1 MERMWRKVNQGL
13 SGRGACGKQ
22 THHQSTETVSSAGF
36 GEAQN
41 VVAVAG
47 RAPLSTEAA
56 REPLPASSDKRKRRR
71 RKSRPRRGGRSSE
84 RNAPPT
90 APPLPPPP
98 PGADASLKQRAV
110 AKLKMFNFH
119 LNWDLHMTQCKP
131 CGPRSAG
138 NILTRRLCRNRRRD
152 DNELYRSNS
161 FKFERFD
168 RKESQEVGGSETL
181 PKQIS
186 ICDDYSLPVDFVKKR
201 PSSFDPCLVD
211 LVPNNWTTPSP
222 LSEHVTFVDPA
233 NPTATVTPQPPPQ
246 PHVKVVEGYS
256 DPKDSKRQL
265 RTGKREHSSKRPTSL
280 GSFKPYNRFDSDS
293 DSAGPKTSA
302 DDEEE
307 IQEEQQDRVPD
318 LNSPDSISEDL
329 VRPLQSQKSPKRLTG
344 PPEIS
349 KRNPSP
355 YYYSD
360 LLKNR
365 DVGQEEGAAHK
376 GRQQQRP
383 LRSKTVDS
391 RSSGL
396 CGGERSATQPH
407 KYYKKSSSLD
417 VPCSEREDIEPQRR
431 RYSITEDG
439 VRIIRCES
447 PSTTTSDD
455 SDCTECQKRREWHA
469 QALALVRETCNVVAI
484 ADGSMP
490 PHRLLGPAMCACTA
504 APSVVDDTDELFRP
518 RSIFYVHQAGEQEC
532 ADCSLAAPEEKVAAA
547 EKATE
552 SGGSGKTRKIY
563 ETAFD
568 SKITRSDDD
577 LDDDFDRLTNH
588 SVLAST
594 PHTVD
599 TPKSLPKEG
608 KERASRKSS
617 RSSRGGKTQSTPDRG
632 GSASTVSQEME
643 NLHLMDNS
651 LDNVANANEGGSAA
665 QLPLRGYTP
674 SPPSTAPLP
683 VKFPGKHE
691 RFHMNSIK
699 SAPNL
704 PATNPLKNARLKDL
718 RLPLQSLRPHDAPA
732 SSEGSIGDTGSYN
745 SPRNID
751 RPRSVVLESGRVL
764 ELKRSHHGSG
774 QRQRRGGNFSSTES
788 MATSSSGGSM
798 ESIRSSTSEGNRS
811 TSSSESRHSTSL
823 SSHSSDSVPG
833 MTNPLRVPIVIH
845 SKLHILSPISD
856 KSSQEPGSE
865 TSDINNRNNNSQK
878 ASPDDGTKQNQNE
891 DFTTDNAAAKIKKRL
906 PQNKTLLLIA
916 GDEIQGSDSG
926 ISLHSRD
933 GAKSRISAFQPLT
946 TNKFNP
952 TAEKMDNSI
961 VPASGLPQDL
971 NDLPFDMPKLRRRR
985 IIAQP
990 DACTSGSA
998 TSVDLGD
1005 LPFDMPKLRRRMRLT
1020 AQPACGVSGVIQT
1033 STESSG
1039 VSQASSSHS
1048 VREDKPILG
1057 DVDFLHPNPPRSLI
1071 QCPLVFGI
1079 QHRLLSPLFGTDC

>member
-1 MERMWRKVNQGL
+1 MGCTEGCQCIGFPPNTCSINQ
-13 SGRGACGKQ
+13 
-22 THHQSTETVSSAGF
+22 
-36 GEAQN
+36 
-41 VVAVAG
+41 
-47 RAPLSTEAA
+47 
-56 REPLPASSDKRKRRR
+56 
-71 RKSRPRRGGRSSE
+71 
-84 RNAPPT
+84 
-90 APPLPPPP
+90 
-98 PGADASLKQRAV
+98 
-110 AKLKMFNFH
+110 
-119 LNWDLHMTQCKP
+119 
-131 CGPRSAG
+131 
-138 NILTRRLCRNRRRD
+138 
-152 DNELYRSNS
+152 
-161 FKFERFD
+161 
-168 RKESQEVGGSETL
+168 
-181 PKQIS
+181 
-186 ICDDYSLPVDFVKKR
+186 
-201 PSSFDPCLVD
+201 CLVGF
-211 LVPNNWTTPSP
+211 P
-222 LSEHVTFVDPA
+222 LQVTFVDSAVNPA
-233 NPTATVTPQPPPQ
+233 AATITPQPPPSQ
-246 PHVKVVEGYS
+246 PPVKIVEGYS
-256 DPKDSKRQL
+256 DPKDSKKHHQR
-265 RTGKREHSSKRPTSL
+265 KREQSTKRPTSL
-280 GSFKPYNRFDSDS
+280 GNFKPYNRLYSDS

-302 DDEEE
+302 DEEE
-307 IQEEQQDRVPD
+307 VQEEHKNRVPD

-329 VRPLQSQKSPKRLTG
+329 VRPLSQKSPKRLSG
-344 PPEIS
+344 ISENS

-360 LLKNR
+360 LLKSRQGNL
-365 DVGQEEGAAHK
+365 EGGNQK
-376 GRQQQRP
+376 RP
-383 LRSKTVDS
+383 KPTRSRTVDT
-391 RSSGL
+391 RSSHPS
-396 CGGERSATQPH
+396 GGVKGSSQTH

-417 VPCSEREDIEPQRR
+417 VPSCADKEEAENPGQQRR

-469 QALALVRETCNVVAI
+469 QALALVRETCNVVVAS
-484 ADGSMP
+484 DPPMP

-504 APSVVDDTDELFRP
+504 APPVLDDPDDLFRP

-532 ADCSLAAPEEKVAAA
+532 ADCAQVPAEEKT
-547 EKATE
+547 TE
-552 SGGSGKTRKIY
+552 SGGSGRTRQIY

-577 LDDDFDRLTNH
+577 LDDDLDRLTSH
-588 SVLAST
+588 SVLA
-594 PHTVD
+594 V
-599 TPKSLPKEG
+599 TPKSVKEE
-608 KERASRKSS
+608 KARK
-617 RSSRGGKTQSTPDRG
+617 RSSRGKTHTTPDNG
-632 GSASTVSQEME
+632 GSASTISQEME
-643 NLHLMDNS
+643 NMHLMEKS
-651 LDNVANANEGGSAA
+651 LDNMANANETSTTG

-691 RFHMNSIK
+691 RFLMNSIK

-704 PATNPLKNARLKDL
+704 PSTNPLKNARHKDL
-718 RLPLQSLRPHDAPA
+718 RLPLQSLRPHAPPA

-745 SPRNID
+745 SPRNMD

-764 ELKRSHHGSG
+764 ELKRSHHG
-774 QRQRRGGNFSSTES
+774 QRQRHKGNFSSTES

-823 SSHSSDSVPG
+823 SSHSSDSGPG
-833 MTNPLRVPIVIH
+833 GGNPLRVPIVIH

-891 DFTTDNAAAKIKKRL
+891 DFNTDNAAGKMKRRP
-906 PQNKTLLLIA
+906 PQNKTLLLIT

-946 TNKFNP
+946 VNKFNP
-952 TAEKMDNSI
+952 TMEKVDNN
-961 VPASGLPQDL
+961 VAPVGLPQDL
-971 NDLPFDMPKLRRRR
+971 TDLPFDMPKLRRRR
-985 IIAQP
+985 ITNQA

-1020 AQPACGVSGVIQT
+1020 PQPACGVSGVIQT

-1039 VSQASSSHS
+1039 ISQASSSHS

-1057 DVDFLHPNPPRSLI
+1057 TGMFRQNLTLNLLEAKSAATKKSSLGGSLDHKSSGKGLLNLNLGAYASGVDLIDATIPLERQGWYHGAISRVEAESTLRPLNEGSFLVRNSESTRQDYSLSLKSAKGFMHMRI
-1071 QCPLVFGI
+1071 QKNDAGQYILGQFSRPFDSIPEMIRHFCLN
-1079 QHRLLSPLFGTDC
+1079 RLPIRGAEHMVLLEPIIAQLL